1 MTENSDLTDAST
13 FDLAELSIGFLAPPA
28 VFDELHR
35 RVQQMLETDF
45 ENVVWE
51 MRLSQNLTD
60 DPDHRENYAGLY
72 EQVEIESTHG
82 LLGKRTLRQA
92 QGPGRGSGT
101 QLFWVAEPVE
111 ASPTRHPQSRRRKN
125 LARAAASAGV

>member
-13 FDLAELSIGFLAPPA
+13 FELAELSIGFLAPPE

-35 RVQQMLETDF
+35 RVQEMLETDF

-51 MRLSQNLTD
+51 MHLRENLTD

-72 EQVEIESTHG
+72 EQVEIEEKHG
-82 LLGKRTLRQA
+82 LLGKRID
-92 QGPGRGSGT
+92 PGES
-101 QLFWVAEPVE
+101 
-111 ASPTRHPQSRRRKN
+111 
-125 LARAAASAGV
+125 

>member
-35 RVQQMLETDF
+35 RVQEMLETDF

-82 LLGKRTLRQA
+82 LLGKRIE
-92 QGPGRGSGT
+92 PGEG
-101 QLFWVAEPVE
+101 
-111 ASPTRHPQSRRRKN
+111 
-125 LARAAASAGV
+125 